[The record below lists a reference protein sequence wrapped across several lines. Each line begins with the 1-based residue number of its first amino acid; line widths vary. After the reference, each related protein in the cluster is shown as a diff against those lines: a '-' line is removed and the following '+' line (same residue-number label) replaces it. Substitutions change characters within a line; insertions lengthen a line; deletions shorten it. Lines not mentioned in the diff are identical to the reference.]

1 MFSLIKYDKLIS
13 YFEKNKNKPWQEWL
27 VFDKVLVPGK
37 QGQVGLFNSKE
48 DENDKYVFKLSQT
61 LNFLVY
67 HELTIMQGLSEI
79 SNFCPHFCKGIGSF
93 ICDVEPNR
101 KSKNPFDISSKYII
115 QKEVLLLEYIEK
127 SSKFCNYISSD
138 KVSEDVLFSIIKQTL
153 MGINIAQKYKK
164 FSHYDLH
171 SNNIMIKKC
180 NKNLV
185 FVYKLDEDNQFCVP
199 TFGYYP
205 IIIDFGFSYI
215 ENMNDKPLW
224 TSLEHTDY
232 GFMSDRF
239 DWVAD
244 PKLFLITVSDEM
256 KEKRVRY
263 EMPCGETFFG
273 DKYAFKEKF
282 KKKHI
287 SECEKCNKN
296 SKEVVIGPSKK
307 AKCLRR
313 IVRNIFYPLKIELDS
328 GWDRDENKKPAIA
341 YVLDILETYDH
352 SSKIFRTC
360 EYYCLNLLQSL
371 IILPLEEQNYKNIGK
386 NFKLFIKEWV
396 KIENEISNEFYNL
409 YILKQI
415 VNIAR
420 DVRPDFM
427 DEETREAAISI
438 FRKNTYDEIEKVA
451 KFFRPK
457 KIDFK
462 VFLSSLYLFAQGIE
476 GILYNVLESRM
487 REKEKEYSKMPLK
500 NIEQMFAGIDVN
512 IPDTY
517 KYNKDTVFLI
527 LDCVTKDHKIFEM
540 PKNEIDNINS
550 MKNMFRGG
558 YICDLYD
565 ESLK

>member
-1 MFSLIKYDKLIS
+1 MFSTEKYNKLIS
-13 YFEKNKNKPWQEWL
+13 YFEKNKDKKWNEWL
-27 VFDKVLVPGK
+27 VFDKILVPGK
-37 QGQVGLFNSKE
+37 QGQVGLFSMKDDE
-48 DENDKYVFKLSQT
+48 DEKYIFKMSQT
-61 LNFLVY
+61 LNFLIY
-67 HELTIMQGLSEI
+67 HELTIMQGLSEL

-93 ICDVEPNR
+93 NCDVEPNR
-101 KSKNPFDISSKYII
+101 KSKNPFDVSSKYII
-115 QKEVLLLEYIEK
+115 EKEVLLLEYIEK
-127 SSKFCNYISSD
+127 SSKFCNYINSE
-138 KVSEDVLFSIIKQTL
+138 KVSEDIIFSIIKQTL
-153 MGINIAQKYKK
+153 MAINIAQKHKK

-185 FVYKLDEDNQFCVP
+185 LVYKIDEDNQFCIP
-199 TFGYYP
+199 TYGYYP
-205 IIIDFGFSYI
+205 VIIDFGFSYI
-215 ENMNDKPLW
+215 EDMDDKPLW

-244 PKLFLITVSDEM
+244 PKLFLITVSDEI
-256 KEKRVRY
+256 KEKRVKF

-273 DKYAFKEKF
+273 DQYTFKEKF
-282 KKKHI
+282 KRNHTR
-287 SECEKCNKN
+287 ECTKCSKN
-296 SKEVVIGPSKK
+296 SKETIIGPSKR

-313 IVRNIFYPLKIELDS
+313 IVRNIFFPLKIELDS
-328 GWDRDENKKPAIA
+328 GWDKDEDEKPAIA
-341 YVLDILETYDH
+341 YVIDILETYKQ
-352 SSKIFRTC
+352 SSRIFNTC

-386 NFKLFIKEWV
+386 NFKLFIKEWI

-427 DEETREAAISI
+427 DDETKEHAIVTFSK
-438 FRKNTYDEIEKVA
+438 RMYDEVGKVA

-457 KIDFK
+457 KIDFE
-462 VFLSSLYLFAQGIE
+462 VLLSSLYLLAQNIE
-476 GILYNVLESRM
+476 GILYDVLEARM
-487 REKEKEYSKMPLK
+487 TEKQKEYSKMPLT
-500 NIEQMFAGIDVN
+500 NIEQIYASIDVN

-517 KYNKDTVFLI
+517 KYNDKTVFLI
-527 LDCVTKDHKIFEM
+527 LDCVEKDHKIFEI
-540 PKNEIDNINS
+540 PKNEINNINLL
-550 MKNMFRGG
+550 KNMFRGT
-558 YICDLYD
+558 YVCDLYN